1 MSPAQRW
8 LQIVGALIVCAWMF
22 AGAGDGLN
30 ASFTTDDLVNM
41 TSYQS
46 RTGFELLRD
55 NILYFSPSYRPMGAL
70 FYRPLFACFGLSPLP
85 FRVVCF
91 ILLTANLVLV
101 FTVVRL
107 ITGSAHIA
115 ALTSLIFAFHPR
127 LVDLYW
133 SSGTIYDILCFTFV
147 CCSFLLYLRARTK
160 GARPGWKS
168 VTGCL
173 LLYLCALDTK
183 EIAVVLPVLFLAY
196 ELLYQK
202 TNRVYLA
209 VTAISAAM
217 TIPYVIGKQQSQS
230 PFAQLERYQPQFSAT
245 QFLHTYGAYLN
256 DIFYTSWFVSEW
268 DTAAFLI
275 ATLLVAIACKSRDAG
290 FAWVFAVLGSIP
302 IALIP
307 PRPAFAFYLPFAGWC
322 LYAAIGLAA
331 LSRAVLHRQP
341 VILRQAA
348 IFLLTLALLW
358 RAHRIQRL
366 RMGGPAIL
374 GQQIIRT
381 VLEDLNSKRVR
392 IPSGARGLVV
402 QDPFGAQRYDMLM
415 LLRLY
420 SGDSTVDVDRA
431 AADDTRHSVV
441 LQFSGPRLIQAKF

>member
-1 MSPAQRW
+1 MSSAQRW
-8 LQIVGALIVCAWMF
+8 LQISGALIVLAWMY

-46 RTGFELLRD
+46 RTSLELVRD
-55 NILYFSPSYRPMGAL
+55 NFLYFSPSYRPMGAL
-70 FYRPLFACFGLSPLP
+70 FYSPLFAWFGLSPLP
-85 FRVVCF
+85 FRIVSFV
-91 ILLTANLVLV
+91 LLTINLGLAFAV
-101 FTVVRL
+101 FRS
-107 ITGSAHIA
+107 ITESSHTA
-115 ALTSLIFAFHPR
+115 ALGTLIFAFHPR

-133 SSGTIYDILCFTFV
+133 SSGTIYDILCFTFI
-147 CCSFLLYLRARTK
+147 CCSFLLYLRARTR
-160 GARPGWKS
+160 GARHGWKT
-168 VTGCL
+168 VAGCL

-196 ELLYQK
+196 ELLYHK
-202 TNRVYLA
+202 PNRVYLP
-209 VTAISAAM
+209 VIAISAAM

-268 DTAAFLI
+268 RTAAFLL
-275 ATLLVAIACKSRDAG
+275 ATLLIAVACKSRNAG

-322 LYAAIGLAA
+322 LYAAIGLAC
-331 LSRAVLHRQP
+331 LGRAALHRQP
-341 VILRQAA
+341 AILRQAA

-358 RAHRIQRL
+358 RVHRIQRL

-381 VLEDLNSKRVR
+381 VLDDLNSKHVL
-392 IPSGARGLVV
+392 IPTGARVLVI
-402 QDPFGAQRYDMLM
+402 QDPFGAQGYDMLM
-415 LLRLY
+415 FLRLY
-420 SGDSTVDVDRA
+420 TGDPTLDVDRGSTDDGQHA
-431 AADDTRHSVV
+431 AV
-441 LQFSGPRLIQAKF
+441 LQFNGRSLIQAKF